1 MSSGITADD
10 VTISPVKIVAQLASV
25 NEVDV
30 FSIQSLYF
38 ETLTNTLSSL
48 SLCFPQTH
56 YTEVVQGAIF
66 MEQNMSFWA
75 GLQQKSKSA
84 HTPTP
89 WLALL
94 LVLGKSRVNQNSC

>member
-1 MSSGITADD
+1 MLKPNLKSKIDSDD

-75 GLQQKSKSA
+75 DFGPVGNTERNWAIKYSA
-84 HTPTP
+84 I
-89 WLALL
+89 
-94 LVLGKSRVNQNSC
+94 SIQ

>member
-1 MSSGITADD
+1 MLKPNLKSKIDSDD

-56 YTEVVQGAIF
+56 YTEVVQDTIF
-66 MEQNMSFWA
+66 MEQNMKF
-75 GLQQKSKSA
+75 GLILGQ
-84 HTPTP
+84 
-89 WLALL
+89 LAILKEI
-94 LVLGKSRVNQNSC
+94 GP